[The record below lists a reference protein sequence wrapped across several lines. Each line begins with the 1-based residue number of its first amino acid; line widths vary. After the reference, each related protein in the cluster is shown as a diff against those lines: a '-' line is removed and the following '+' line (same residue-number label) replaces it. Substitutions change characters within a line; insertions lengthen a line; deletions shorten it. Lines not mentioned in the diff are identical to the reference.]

1 MFNKR
6 KFATRS
12 SLVTA
17 ARRSPERAREVR
29 RPRPSSAR
37 CSTKLTCGL
46 TWDTTKLL
54 QLNSSVSRADGMSA
68 VMVPS
73 KDETPGGWN
82 GASAPVFGF
91 FAKSSNGSIKPGS
104 AHDAFTAVRTTTCGA
119 VKWFSTNPCPV
130 PTDTWMLTARLL
142 TANASANVTSPK
154 YFFVVSAK
162 SAPSIKTPFL
172 AKCSAIFHT
181 GGNHRTPWRLLRSA
195 RIVFNNSS
203 SGNMETNA
211 ATMEPPE
218 VPLITCGSKPCSSSV
233 LITPK
238 WYIANAPPPDKHSAV
253 RPRLRCV
260 SDTRRSVSFTST
272 DARSSDSIRAA
283 FSVCDSVT
291 GVRSEAFVEALAA
304 EFIASAPAA
313 PRNATLAVIS
323 SMNASALFFVP
334 SRACRS
340 RDTRSTPAK
349 FLCNTVRSA
358 SPSAPASPASRAA
371 RHTDAYIRT
380 SAAS

>member
-1 MFNKR
+1 
-6 KFATRS
+6 
-12 SLVTA
+12 
-17 ARRSPERAREVR
+17 
-29 RPRPSSAR
+29 
-37 CSTKLTCGL
+37 
-46 TWDTTKLL
+46 
-54 QLNSSVSRADGMSA
+54 
-68 VMVPS
+68 
-73 KDETPGGWN
+73 
-82 GASAPVFGF
+82 
-91 FAKSSNGSIKPGS
+91 
-104 AHDAFTAVRTTTCGA
+104 
-119 VKWFSTNPCPV
+119 
-130 PTDTWMLTARLL
+130 MLTARLL

-181 GGNHRTPWRLLRSA
+181 GGNHRAPWRLLRSA
-195 RIVFNNSS
+195 RIVFNNTS

-260 SDTRRSVSFTST
+260 SETRRRVSFTST

-283 FSVCDSVT
+283 FSLSSEE
-291 GVRSEAFVEALAA
+291 SEAFVEALAA
-304 EFIASAPAA
+304 LSASAPAA
-313 PRNATLAVIS
+313 PRNATLAASS

-349 FLCNTVRSA
+349 FLCSTVRSA